1 MTKIATFSN
10 GYADIYK
17 GKRPVRAA
25 WMVILPNG
33 KIVSGHSLDRAKAQK
48 TAEGNAMICCPD
60 RPLKMVGCGGRDI
73 LTPAF
78 AKWAHGVAKEAGFA
92 DRKAY
97 NAAAEAKREA
107 WRSACKIEVVDL

>member
-25 WMVILPNG
+25 WMVVLPNG
-33 KIVSGHSLDRAKAQK
+33 RIASGHSLDADKARA
-48 TAEGNAMICCPD
+48 TAEGHRADGCQF
-60 RPLKMVGCGGRDI
+60 RELKMSGTNGRDI
-73 LTPAF
+73 VTPAF
-78 AKWAHGVAKEAGFA
+78 AKWAHEVAVRDGFA

-97 NAAAEAKREA
+97 NAHAASKRAEYIA
-107 WRSACKIEVVDL
+107 QSKVEVVVL